1 MGKTVLYHWSPL
13 LFGVWGFALVSVLCF
28 FQDLENAAGETL
40 DYSRMNRDLSQSATT
55 MSPEGAA
62 KAAATLAAL
71 EDIEQEERAPM
82 THPKSEPI
90 TDQVTYRTIELP
102 PLHKRS
108 CLNQSLNSLHTNP
121 SHIPPSKFNYMNNRE
136 IKRILCST
144 LPNFSHHQQRS

>member
-1 MGKTVLYHWSPL
+1 M
-13 LFGVWGFALVSVLCF
+13 FALFSVLCF
-28 FQDLENAAGETL
+28 LQDLENAAGETL

-90 TDQVTYRTIELP
+90 TDQVTYRTTKSEPITDQITYF
-102 PLHKRS
+102 
-108 CLNQSLNSLHTNP
+108 NQPYALIS
-121 SHIPPSKFNYMNNRE
+121 
-136 IKRILCST
+136 
-144 LPNFSHHQQRS
+144 

>member
-1 MGKTVLYHWSPL
+1 
-13 LFGVWGFALVSVLCF
+13 
-28 FQDLENAAGETL
+28 
-40 DYSRMNRDLSQSATT
+40 MNRDLSQSATT

-102 PLHKRS
+102 PLNKRL

-121 SHIPPSKFNYMNNRE
+121 SHIPPSKFN
-136 IKRILCST
+136 
-144 LPNFSHHQQRS
+144 

>member
-1 MGKTVLYHWSPL
+1 MGKTVLYHWSLL

-102 PLHKRS
+102 SLNKCS
-108 CLNQSLNSLHTNP
+108 CLNQSLNS
-121 SHIPPSKFNYMNNRE
+121 
-136 IKRILCST
+136 
-144 LPNFSHHQQRS
+144 